1 MLKELRANYGNA
13 RDLNDR
19 FAKSNDK
26 TVVNTIVSNTNRLS
40 DTILPLMDD
49 AQKQSLAQAVL
60 SDIRLSSLNP
70 AGDLDITKFGKNVIK
85 SNEKTPM
92 TFEQIFGKD
101 AANQLVDLADVAQT
115 SLKPKVGSSFTTER
129 GFMTNL
135 LTSGPAKVAGIAAG
149 STAVGIPLASAAA
162 GLAAPAIASKAYLSP
177 RVQNFYEGLNITDP
191 MMNYLANPIE
201 PMLKYAATPNLLNI
215 APDTEPYRIEVNR
228 MLPIYD

>member
-1 MLKELRANYGNA
+1 
-13 RDLNDR
+13 
-19 FAKSNDK
+19 
-26 TVVNTIVSNTNRLS
+26 
-40 DTILPLMDD
+40 
-49 AQKQSLAQAVL
+49 LAQAVL

-101 AANQLVDLADVAQT
+101 QSQNLVDLADVAQSALKAKVPT
-115 SLKPKVGSSFTTER
+115 SGTSER
-129 GFMTNL
+129 SAMINM
-135 LTSGPAKVAGIAAG
+135 LTSGPAKLAGIAAG
-149 STAVGIPLASAAA
+149 STAVGVPLAATAA
-162 GLAAPAIASKAYLSP
+162 GLAGPAIASKAYLSP

-191 MMNYLANPIE
+191 LMNYLERPVE
-201 PMLKYAATPNLLNI
+201 PMLKYATTPGLLNI